1 MKVPDKNASTN
12 NSNYLLQNGDVVID
26 ISMLYEISDNDKN
39 FILTMVR
46 TFLKNMPVTL
56 QNLEQGL
63 NNKDW
68 EQVYKAAH
76 SAKSSLSVLKIK
88 QMLDLV
94 LQIEENALNKINLDN
109 VPALA
114 DKIKQTFFF
123 AEQIL
128 IEKCRE
134 KDNF

>member
-114 DKIKQTFFF
+114 DKIKQTFFL

>member
-1 MKVPDKNASTN
+1 MKVPDKNTSTN